1 MTNKRMLIGL
11 AVMGVTIAGALAIRA
26 LLEAIQPGPVES
38 FISRPQGIM
47 GTECAL
53 TAVPAQGQNE
63 LAIIRG
69 LSKAEQALRTVEAH
83 MSTYLQFSE
92 LSRLNRAPA
101 GEALKLSA
109 DTMDVLRLS
118 RLLRAQTGGAF
129 DVTHLPLFELWGRA
143 GKAGR
148 LPSEADLAA
157 AKARCG
163 WDKWKLLDDGAV
175 KSIDGAGFGLG
186 GVAKGWA
193 VDRAAEAIVAAGCA
207 GGLVEVGG
215 DIRCFG
221 RPGHKG
227 KWIVAVQN
235 PFNQEGNDFF
245 GTLALNDA
253 AVCTSGNYERFS
265 VIDGKRYSHI
275 VDPRTGRCV
284 DLAPSVTVVAPTAAI
299 ADGWATALSV
309 LGPEGF
315 KLLDANSGIEAM
327 IVVGGPTDYHIHE
340 TPGFAKLLDKPIP
353 RSPAEAKA
361 KTQPVSAGLPS
372 HLAFP
377 RKYAIIGAVDSHQG
391 CPPPGHFWLHRN
403 LIRRPAW

>member
-1 MTNKRMLIGL
+1 MSHKRLLLGL
-11 AVMGVTIAGALAIRA
+11 VVLVITVAGALGVRA
-26 LLEAIQPGPVES
+26 LVES
-38 FISRPQGIM
+38 RQPVATWSVISRPIGIM
-47 GTECAL
+47 GTRCSL
-53 TAVPAQGQNE
+53 TAVPATGKRRQAQ
-63 LAIIRG
+63 
-69 LSKAEQALRTVEAH
+69 QALAAAEGALRMVEAH

-129 DVTHLPLFELWGRA
+129 DVTHLPLFELWAQA

-157 AKARCG
+157 AGAKCG

-175 KSIDGAGFGLG
+175 KSVDGAGFGLG

-193 VDRAAEAIVAAGCA
+193 IDRAAEAIAAASCA

-227 KWIVAVQN
+227 RWIVAVQN
-235 PFNQEGNDFF
+235 PFDQEGNDFF
-245 GTLALNDA
+245 GTLALDGA

-275 VDPRTGRCV
+275 IDPRTGNPV

-315 KLLDANSGIEAM
+315 SLLDANSGIEAM
-327 IVVGGPTDYHIHE
+327 IVVGGPTDYRIHE

-361 KTQPVSAGLPS
+361 KAPTVFGRDAGE
-372 HLAFP
+372 
-377 RKYAIIGAVDSHQG
+377 K
-391 CPPPGHFWLHRN
+391 RN
-403 LIRRPAW
+403 DIQQR